1 MSLREGRQPD
11 EAISITAHEIASGEE
26 HRPRNDMIPCNFPP
40 PTPVQPITHQTRKEF
55 PMADISAIF
64 FILLIIG
71 VAFPAMLTAWW
82 LLFPAVISRA
92 QTRVDKTP
100 MQTFWMGV
108 AIVIA
113 VTIPIVILLALPFG
127 PAKFIGWLLLAASLA
142 LSSIGS
148 AGIAAHLSARLTSQS
163 NLSSLNGFIRGS
175 VILELAAFFP
185 ILGWFFIWPLL
196 LIIAFGATGFA
207 LLNWNPRE
215 KTQPSNLQSPV
226 SNSPIL

>member
-1 MSLREGRQPD
+1 
-11 EAISITAHEIASGEE
+11 
-26 HRPRNDMIPCNFPP
+26 
-40 PTPVQPITHQTRKEF
+40 
-55 PMADISAIF
+55 MADISAIF

-71 VAFPAMLTAWW
+71 IAFPAMLTAWW
-82 LLFPAVISRA
+82 LLFPALISRA

-100 MQTFWMGV
+100 MQTFWMGL

-113 VTIPIVILLALPFG
+113 ATIPIVILLALPFG
-127 PAKFIGWLLLAASLA
+127 PAKFFGWLLLAASLA

-148 AGIAAHLSARLTSQS
+148 AGIAAHLGKRLTDQS
-163 NLSSLNGFIRGS
+163 NLSPLNGFIRGA

-185 ILGWFFIWPLL
+185 VLGWLFVWIPM

-215 KTQPSNLQSPV
+215 KKGIQVNTETGTQVNPNLATR
-226 SNSPIL
+226 NS